1 MRSTITGPQLI
12 ETITAT
18 MMMMIGLIA
27 LTNTVR
33 RLLMTSPKGPLAWL
47 VLFARSTDIAG
58 RDILPTTHT
67 GHEFVGILQ
76 RFLKGR

>member
-12 ETITAT
+12 ETITA
-18 MMMMIGLIA
+18 MMIGLIA
-27 LTNTVR
+27 LTNTVGG
-33 RLLMTSPKGPLAWL
+33 LLMTSPKGPLIALL